1 MGNNYIETPSFYNNE
16 EYFKKYLGQTSY
28 YTNLQNIV
36 KKIISLIEPNNV
48 LELGAALG
56 TTSIQLA
63 KKYPD
68 ISFTGTDLRED
79 VVALAKEASSNID
92 NITFFSEDMCETVK
106 KPLNKY
112 DLIFLLYSF
121 HHIEDPLYRK
131 EEFLKNCF
139 ENMKEGSYLFILETF
154 LPEELDNNKKEQAIL
169 DLWKIRANEGYASTY
184 WTALQ
189 GLDKE
194 GLEFAKKVALTS
206 EKEEFEAGNHVYN
219 RQGEYLIK
227 FSWLNDKAREYGFQ
241 IVISE
246 PTNCLCEKAILLRK
260 F

>member
-79 VVALAKEASSNID
+79 VVE
-92 NITFFSEDMCETVK
+92 
-106 KPLNKY
+106 KPL
-112 DLIFLLYSF
+112 DR
-121 HHIEDPLYRK
+121 DVA
-131 EEFLKNCF
+131 LKNASDVVD
-139 ENMKEGSYLFILETF
+139 GQIR
-154 LPEELDNNKKEQAIL
+154 LP
-169 DLWKIRANEGYASTY
+169 
-184 WTALQ
+184 
-189 GLDKE
+189 
-194 GLEFAKKVALTS
+194 KVV
-206 EKEEFEAGNHVYN
+206 G
-219 RQGEYLIK
+219 
-227 FSWLNDKAREYGFQ
+227 
-241 IVISE
+241 
-246 PTNCLCEKAILLRK
+246 
-260 F
+260 